1 MASQQPADL
10 PESAVSIAPLL
21 TRLAYP
27 DRATIEVSAG
37 EIAAAFA
44 LIFEDRLSLIQTA
57 ALLTLLHS
65 TGKDRDA
72 DVIAQC
78 ATRMRA
84 AATPIEQT
92 ALRALINGRARKEGS
107 YKGGFCDIVGTGG
120 DAHRTFNISTTSSII
135 ASPLLLMAK
144 HGNRA
149 QTSFSGSADVLTS
162 ITPTPPNISAVR
174 ADNILKVY
182 EQSNYSFLFAPN
194 FHPGMK
200 HANPVRRG
208 LGIRTIFNLLGPL
221 ANPIE
226 WGIEARVVGV
236 AYKSLG
242 PIFADVLKLSGAKK
256 AMVICGEED
265 LDEISCAGKTNC
277 WRLSEYPNPE
287 YRGSAND
294 DGETSDEDAP
304 PKTLV
309 KVESFQLQPSDFGL
323 SPHPLSEVGGG
334 KMPGENAQKLMSILR
349 NELPRDDPILEF
361 VLMNVAALFVIS
373 GICDADTSSMGP
385 GDNGEVIKEVGPGG
399 GRWKEGIR
407 RARWAIE
414 SGEAVKSLESFIKV
428 TNTL

>member
-1 MASQQPADL
+1 MAADN
-10 PESAVSIAPLL
+10 SAISIAPLL

-27 DRATIEVSAG
+27 GPAALEVSAG
-37 EIAAAFA
+37 EIAGAFS
-44 LIFEDRLSLIQTA
+44 LIFEDKLSAIQTA
-57 ALLTLLHS
+57 AFVTLLHS
-65 TGKDRDA
+65 TGKDRDP

-78 ATRMRA
+78 AARMRE
-84 AATPIEQT
+84 AATPIEQA
-92 ALRALINGRARKEGS
+92 ALRNLIRARARKEGS
-107 YKGGFCDIVGTGG
+107 YRGGFCDIVGTGG
-120 DAHRTFNISTTSSII
+120 DSHRTFNISTTSSII
-135 ASPLLLMAK
+135 ASPLLIMAK

-162 ITPTPPNISAVR
+162 ITPTPPNISAVG

-182 EQSNYSFLFAPN
+182 EQTNYSFLFAPN

-200 HANPVRRG
+200 YANPVRKG

-221 ANPIE
+221 VNPIE

-236 AYKSLG
+236 AYQALG
-242 PIFADVLKLSGAKK
+242 PIFANALKLSGAKK
-256 AMVICGEED
+256 AMVVCGAED
-265 LDEISCAGKTNC
+265 LDEISCAGVTNC

-287 YRGSAND
+287 YRGSSD
-294 DGETSDEDAP
+294 DQDEDAETSDEDAP
-304 PKTLV
+304 PKKLI
-309 KVESFQLQPSDFGL
+309 KIESFQLHPSDFGL
-323 SPHPLSEVGGG
+323 PTHPLSEVGGG

-361 VLMNVAALFVIS
+361 VLLNVAALLVIS
-373 GICDADTSSMGP
+373 GICDADTSNMGP

-414 SGEAVKSLESFIKV
+414 SGQALQSLENFIKI